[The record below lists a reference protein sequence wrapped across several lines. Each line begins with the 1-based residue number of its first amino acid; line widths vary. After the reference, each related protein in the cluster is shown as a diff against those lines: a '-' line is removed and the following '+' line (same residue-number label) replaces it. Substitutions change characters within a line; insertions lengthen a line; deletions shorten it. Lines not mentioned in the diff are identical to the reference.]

1 MAEKIQLEVV
11 TPERRVLAEPV
22 DMVTVPGLGGE
33 LGILPGHTPLISQLQ
48 TGVLTYVQE
57 GKSYPL
63 HVSGGFVEVRDDHVS
78 VLADMVLVST
88 IRQYLEEGVPLY
100 DALRQAAERRLRP
113 VLMTG
118 LVASLGFVPMALHTG
133 IGAEVQRPLATV
145 VLGGVLSS
153 MLLTLFVLPA
163 LYSAVA
169 PRGAGKGA
177 AA

>member
-78 VLADMVLVST
+78 VLADIAELPDEIDAARAKLSRDKLEKQLSAWTGSEEELETTKTKLDRSLV
-88 IRQYLEEGVPLY
+88 
-100 DALRQAAERRLRP
+100 RLQ
-113 VLMTG
+113 L
-118 LVASLGFVPMALHTG
+118 ASPG
-133 IGAEVQRPLATV
+133 R
-145 VLGGVLSS
+145 
-153 MLLTLFVLPA
+153 
-163 LYSAVA
+163 
-169 PRGAGKGA
+169 
-177 AA
+177 

>member
-57 GKSYPL
+57 EKSYPL

-78 VLADMVLVST
+78 VLANVAELPEEIDAARAKLSRDKLEKQLNAWTGSEEELETAKAKLDRSLV
-88 IRQYLEEGVPLY
+88 
-100 DALRQAAERRLRP
+100 RLQ
-113 VLMTG
+113 L
-118 LVASLGFVPMALHTG
+118 ASGS
-133 IGAEVQRPLATV
+133 R
-145 VLGGVLSS
+145 
-153 MLLTLFVLPA
+153 
-163 LYSAVA
+163 
-169 PRGAGKGA
+169 
-177 AA
+177 